1 MKAAGLMPT
10 VVTFG
15 CLLNACRGVKDPEY
29 GVERAYALLTEVQ
42 LSKS

>member
-1 MKAAGLMPT
+1 MKAAGLVPT

-29 GVERAYALLTEVQ
+29 GVERAYALLSEVKF
-42 LSKS
+42 SE